1 MAIVTDKRYDAV
13 LAAIKGSTEAASL
26 LGWQGYEIQA
36 HVFLAAFAAASG
48 EEPVIG
54 LEQPDEKSSA
64 AEAEGA

>member
-1 MAIVTDKRYDAV
+1 MAIVTDKRYEAV
-13 LAAIKGSTEAASL
+13 HAAIKDATNAASL

-36 HVFLAAFAAASG
+36 HVFLAAFAAANG
-48 EEPVIG
+48 ETPVIE